1 MKRVLAILLHHNL
14 GTIDYNKRG
23 AVEYGISVEA
33 VLWRTRI
40 PQYIY
45 CAKSLYGDAAELVIE
60 DLLHQ
65 GQSLM
70 SRLVDAVTNKLNE
83 ALESTGQYPYRAV
96 LLYPCLDIRHQGFGS
111 QFFYFE
117 KKLKV
122 NDYDHFMVILL
133 TFLCKIK

>member
-14 GTIDYNKRG
+14 GRTDYNKRG

-96 LLYPCLDIRHQGFGS
+96 P
-111 QFFYFE
+111 E
-117 KKLKV
+117 
-122 NDYDHFMVILL
+122 
-133 TFLCKIK
+133 

>member
-1 MKRVLAILLHHNL
+1 M
-14 GTIDYNKRG
+14 IDYNKRG

-45 CAKSLYGDAAELVIE
+45 CAKSLYGDSAELVIE

-96 LLYPCLDIRHQGFGS
+96 PLYTQT
-111 QFFYFE
+111 
-117 KKLKV
+117 KKKRLI
-122 NDYDHFMVILL
+122 FMVLYLL
-133 TFLCKIK
+133 IQLRCCNKNKTKMLIKRLTHKKW